1 MPWGK
6 EDNFKEQCPCAQ
18 CASLLPT
25 PTMVSNTTRCKHKN
39 RYGLPGDE
47 EASACVEDESKDLQ
61 GPDVLPAAPVLESPP
76 VETEVDQVAFAKDLV
91 LLVINH
97 GISWKA
103 VELVV
108 KLVNSHVRGRT
119 LIKNL
124 PATAYQLK
132 KITACRPG
140 SAKLVH
146 VCPVCDFVFDG
157 DQQLCTPCGLPPRM
171 RHTRQM
177 LLNDVKITIR
187 QMFGVPRIAEAFE
200 YAYHRKPG
208 DGDVWDGSVMQ
219 GIPLGTHA
227 AVSNYL
233 ILQEVS
239 YDNPRSND

>member
-1 MPWGK
+1 MPWGGGA
-6 EDNFKEQCPCAQ
+6 KEQCPCAQ
-18 CASLLPT
+18 CASFLPT
-25 PTMVSNTTRCKHKN
+25 PTMVSNRTRCRHTK
-39 RYGLPGDE
+39 RYGLDGNE

-76 VETEVDQVAFAKDLV
+76 VEAEVDHVTFAKDLV
-91 LLVINH
+91 LLVTNH
-97 GISWKA
+97 GITWKA

-108 KLVNSHVRGRT
+108 KLVNSHVRSRT
-119 LIKNL
+119 LNKDL

-140 SAKLVH
+140 NAKLVH
-146 VCPVCDFVFDG
+146 VCPVCDFVFDA

-171 RHTRQM
+171 RHRRQM
-177 LLNDVKITIR
+177 LMNDVKITIR

-227 AVSNYL
+227 AA
-233 ILQEVS
+233 
-239 YDNPRSND
+239 

>member
-1 MPWGK
+1 MK
-6 EDNFKEQCPCAQ
+6 AEID
-18 CASLLPT
+18 
-25 PTMVSNTTRCKHKN
+25 
-39 RYGLPGDE
+39 
-47 EASACVEDESKDLQ
+47 
-61 GPDVLPAAPVLESPP
+61 PA
-76 VETEVDQVAFAKDLV
+76 EVDHGAFAQDLV
-91 LLVINH
+91 LLVVNH
-97 GISWKA
+97 GITWKA

-119 LIKNL
+119 LNKNL

-140 SAKLVH
+140 NAKLVH

-177 LLNDVKITIR
+177 LLNDVSITIK
-187 QMFGVPRIAEAFE
+187 QMFGVPQIAEAFE
-200 YAYHRKPG
+200 YAFHRKPG

-227 AVSNYL
+227 AASNHL
-233 ILQEVS
+233 ILQ
-239 YDNPRSND
+239 

>member
-1 MPWGK
+1 
-6 EDNFKEQCPCAQ
+6 
-18 CASLLPT
+18 
-25 PTMVSNTTRCKHKN
+25 MVNSSTRWTHKK
-39 RYGLPGDE
+39 RYGLAGNE
-47 EASACVEDESKDLQ
+47 EASACEKDLAVCEEDESKDLQ
-61 GPDVLPAAPVLESPP
+61 GPDPLLEPP
-76 VETEVDQVAFAKDLV
+76 SVETEVDPVAFAKDLV

-97 GISWKA
+97 GITWKA

-119 LIKNL
+119 LNKNL

-140 SAKLVH
+140 NAKLVH
-146 VCPVCDFVFDG
+146 VCPGCDFVFNG
-157 DQQLCTPCGLPPRM
+157 DQQLCTPCGLPPRL

-177 LLNDVKITIR
+177 LLNDVSITIK

-200 YAYHRKPG
+200 YAFHRKPG

-227 AVSNYL
+227 ASNQL